1 MGLGAFLA
9 IPGVAPAIGAGLSGF
24 FGWLGN
30 RGQAKAT
37 RSAADMT
44 SRAAMQAGQW
54 QQQTAR
60 EQLEFMKADA
70 ARLALETE
78 RAQEANWALERA
90 EQLGR
95 YNLSG
100 DEMANAFA
108 LERQRGL
115 MDYGETK
122 ADRYNT
128 RQELEANIRRE
139 YERWASGQRRVGTLA
154 QIMGTPQPRGGREIA
169 PIEFPG
175 ALQQPDLAALPAP
188 QQSPFTFPGYG
199 SFTA

>member
-9 IPGVAPAIGAGLSGF
+9 IPGVPQAIGAGVSGL
-24 FGWLGN
+24 FGLLGI

-37 RSAADMT
+37 RSAADIQ

-60 EQLEFMKADA
+60 EQLEFMKAEA

-128 RQELEANIRRE
+128 RQELMANILRE
-139 YERWASGQRRVGTLA
+139 QDRFGATQRRVGTLA
-154 QIMGTPQPRGGREIA
+154 GIMGTPQPRGGREV
-169 PIEFPG
+169 PGLRVPG
-175 ALQQPDLAALPAP
+175 ALQQPDWVALPAP
-188 QQSPFTFPGYG
+188 QQTPFTYPDY
-199 SFTA
+199 SSLTT

>member
-1 MGLGAFLA
+1 MPPFLA
-9 IPGVAPAIGAGLSGF
+9 ALAPFAPAIGTGLAGL
-24 FGWLGN
+24 FGWLGT

-60 EQLEFMKADA
+60 EQLAFMKADA

-90 EQLGR
+90 EQLGG

-100 DEMANAFA
+100 DEMANMFT

-115 MDYGETK
+115 MDYGERK

-139 YERWASGQRRVGTLA
+139 YGRWAPQQRRVGTLA

-175 ALQQPDLAALPAP
+175 ALQQPDLAALPAH
-188 QQSPFTFPGYG
+188 QQRPFTFPDY
-199 SFTA
+199 FTA